1 MQSDAISISFPL
13 MTVPIQTNVVLYSS
27 SYNVS
32 EILGQLYLKLMLLF
46 LPLPFKFGAKLFS
59 FPYLDL

>member
-13 MTVPIQTNVVLYSS
+13 VTVPIQTNVVLYSS
-27 SYNVS
+27 IYKVN

-46 LPLPFKFGAKLFS
+46 LQLPFKFGAKPFS
-59 FPYLDL
+59 FPSLDL